1 MLTAIIAGSFYQH
14 NEAYLTPL
22 ANHCW
27 RGCVMLNEV
36 RDGQFDESFISMN
49 YFRRKFGTRGK

>member
-22 ANHCW
+22 ANKCW
-27 RGCVMLNEV
+27 RGCIMLNEV
-36 RDGQFDESFISMN
+36 DDGQFDEMALSID
-49 YFRRKFGTRGK
+49 YLERRYKK